1 MKTKKVLVTGAKGFI
16 GSHLLRRLTET
27 GNVVVST
34 TSKNQTRL
42 DITDM
47 NDLQCIEEVEA
58 IVHLAAK
65 SSDAYSN
72 ERPYETYYTNV
83 FGTLNLLELC
93 KQKNI
98 QKFVFIST
106 YAYGQPKYLPIDE
119 RHQLDPHTP
128 YRRSKLL
135 AEQLCESYS
144 NVFGINIVTL
154 RPFYVYG
161 PGARNYSFISSAIQQ
176 IKMNRKVVLSG
187 EHTTRDLLF
196 IDDFI
201 KLLEAILNKFPGGYN
216 VYNVGSGINY
226 TLKEVSQMLAQML
239 NEKITIEYNYE
250 MRPND
255 ITNMIAD
262 ISKVSNAFNWKPSI
276 DLQIGLRSTV
286 ENSINL

>member
-1 MKTKKVLVTGAKGFI
+1 
-16 GSHLLRRLTET
+16 
-27 GNVVVST
+27 
-34 TSKNQTRL
+34 
-42 DITDM
+42 
-47 NDLQCIEEVEA
+47 
-58 IVHLAAK
+58 
-65 SSDAYSN
+65 
-72 ERPYETYYTNV
+72 
-83 FGTLNLLELC
+83 
-93 KQKNI
+93 
-98 QKFVFIST
+98 
-106 YAYGQPKYLPIDE
+106 
-119 RHQLDPHTP
+119 
-128 YRRSKLL
+128 
-135 AEQLCESYS
+135 
-144 NVFGINIVTL
+144 
-154 RPFYVYG
+154 
-161 PGARNYSFISSAIQQ
+161 
-176 IKMNRKVVLSG
+176 MNRKVVLSG

>member
-16 GSHLLRRLTET
+16 GSHLLRQLTET
-27 GNVVVST
+27 GNVVVGT

-47 NDLQCIEEVEA
+47 NDLQSIEEVEA

-98 QKFVFIST
+98 KKFVFIST

-119 RHQLDPHTP
+119 RHPLDPHTP

-135 AEQLCESYS
+135 AEQL
-144 NVFGINIVTL
+144 
-154 RPFYVYG
+154 
-161 PGARNYSFISSAIQQ
+161 
-176 IKMNRKVVLSG
+176 M
-187 EHTTRDLLF
+187 
-196 IDDFI
+196 
-201 KLLEAILNKFPGGYN
+201 
-216 VYNVGSGINY
+216 
-226 TLKEVSQMLAQML
+226 
-239 NEKITIEYNYE
+239 
-250 MRPND
+250 
-255 ITNMIAD
+255 
-262 ISKVSNAFNWKPSI
+262 
-276 DLQIGLRSTV
+276 
-286 ENSINL
+286 